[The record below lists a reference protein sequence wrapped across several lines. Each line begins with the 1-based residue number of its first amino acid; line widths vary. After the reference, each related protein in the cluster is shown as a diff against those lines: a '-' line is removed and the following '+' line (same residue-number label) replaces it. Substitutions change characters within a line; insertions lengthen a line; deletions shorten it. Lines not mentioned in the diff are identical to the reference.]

1 MTKVEM
7 TSDIDVLPNGQLPLA
22 GVPRGSSYDLAELA
36 ALVECLL
43 LVAPDPPAIEDLAQ
57 AANVEAPQIE
67 AAIAHLQQQT
77 DRGWIIQRHAGRL
90 QLATAPRFA
99 PQIRQFLGLDREAK
113 LSPAALET
121 LAMIAYQQPVTRA
134 ELEAMRGVDCS
145 GVLSTLHGR
154 GLIEGSGRRPTI
166 GNPIEYATTAEFL
179 KHFGLTSLADLPA
192 LGVIDGQ
199 DVAATLS
206 NLAEPQAAPTE
217 EQ

>member
-1 MTKVEM
+1 MTKGAM
-7 TSDIDVLPNGQLPLA
+7 TPDIDMLPNGQLPLE
-22 GVPRGSSYDLAELA
+22 GVPRGTPYDLPELA

-43 LVAPDPPAIEDLAQ
+43 LVATEPPGIEDLAE
-57 AANVEAPQIE
+57 AANVEPPQVE

-77 DRGWIIQRHAGRL
+77 GRGWIIQRHAGRL
-90 QLATAPRFA
+90 HLATAPRFA

-154 GLIEGSGRRPTI
+154 GLIEGSGRRPTV

-192 LGVIDGQ
+192 LGIIDGQ
-199 DVAATLS
+199 DVTSTLR
-206 NLAEPQAAPTE
+206 NLAEPKDEPE
-217 EQ
+217 DDR